1 MTYLA
6 PLVRLQWQLLRNN
19 YWRTSRQRITALLTI
34 AVGAGFAVGF
44 AYYIS
49 DLFDPAWG
57 SMAFVLVAVLIF
69 FLALTTGLTNLI
81 PHFYR
86 SPDLNYLLALPIPAN
101 QILAVKFLA
110 VQVQSSLGVLFL
122 ALTLLMAAG
131 LGIAAPWYYY
141 AALLPFFLVF
151 TFIPAGIALLLGM
164 ALLRVM
170 TAQTFSMLAGALSIA
185 TSAISFMAIFVVSPE
200 QLLPLLVRAAEL
212 FGWLSPL
219 AELFSPIL
227 AGQLLYALALATP
240 VQGLRPLLMLL
251 LVTGATMLAIFWL
264 ARHLFYQGWL
274 VTHSA
279 PASRPRHAAR
289 PAGGAIHPPLIAAVL
304 TEWRFA
310 RRNREAWFSF
320 LMPLGTFVLIIF
332 FGLEGRLLDWLGGSP
347 EVVLI
352 AVILGATTALP
363 WGLAALFMPVNQLS
377 KKGGN
382 LQAVYS
388 LLKRR
393 LWLTKALPLTSAEVV
408 LTDLLKV
415 TAPAFLLGAAA
426 ILVFTLLGAV
436 PPFHALLALIG
447 LGLLLLGI
455 WMVVTWQEY
464 WGNGPVAMM
473 NPLLSTLLGILV
485 PLVYLIAAAGPLTL
499 YLLAGVIPGLAP
511 VQSQLLLLAGLL
523 SWPLV
528 SLLAILVG
536 WRLAVRSWEALEI
549 D

>member
-19 YWRTSRQRITALLTI
+19 YWRTSRQRITALLII
-34 AVGAGFAVGF
+34 AVGTGLAVGF
-44 AYYIS
+44 AHFLSGLI
-49 DLFDPAWG
+49 DPAWG

-110 VQVQSSLGVLFL
+110 TQLQSSLGVLFL
-122 ALTLLMAAG
+122 SLALLIAVG
-131 LGIAAPWYYY
+131 WGIAAPWYYY

-170 TAQTFSMLAGALSIA
+170 TAQTFSMLAGVLSIA
-185 TSAISFMAIFVVSPE
+185 TSAIGFMAIFAVSPE

-219 AELFSPIL
+219 AELFSPIS
-227 AGQLLYALALATP
+227 AGQLLYALASATP

-264 ARHLFYQGWL
+264 ARYLFYQGWL

-279 PASRPRHAAR
+279 PASRPRQAAR

-304 TEWRFA
+304 AQWRFA
-310 RRNREAWFSF
+310 RRNREAWFSL
-320 LMPLGTFVLIIF
+320 LMPLATFVLIIF
-332 FGLEGRLLDWLGGSP
+332 FGLEGQLLEGSP

-352 AVILGATTALP
+352 AVILGATTVLP
-363 WGLAALFMPVNQLS
+363 WGLATLFMPIDQLS
-377 KKGGN
+377 KKGAN
-382 LQAVYS
+382 LQAVYG

-393 LWLTKALPLTSAEVV
+393 LWLTKALPLTTAEVV

-436 PPFHALLALIG
+436 ALFHALLALIG

-455 WMVVTWQEY
+455 WMVMTWQEY
-464 WGNGPVAMM
+464 WGYSPVVMM

-485 PLVYLIAAAGPLTL
+485 PLVYLLAAAGPLTL

-511 VQSQLLLLAGLL
+511 VQSQLLLVGGLL